1 MTDKKD
7 NNDNVQHLYDKEAVE
22 KIKDLAKSA
31 NICMFTTQLTQLPL
45 SSVPMATQE
54 VDDEGNLWFLS
65 GRTSHKNGHIQAD
78 PRVQLFF
85 TNTSSSEFLSIYGTA
100 KITADRAE
108 IEQLWT
114 PIAKAWFTEGK
125 NDPELTVIKV
135 TPEESYYWDT
145 KNSKAV
151 SMLKILAATV
161 TGKTMDDGV
170 EGKLNV

>member
-1 MTDKKD
+1 MTE
-7 NNDNVQHLYDKEAVE
+7 NNDHVKNLHDKEAVD

-31 NICMFTTQLTQLPL
+31 NICMFTSQLSEAPL

-65 GRTSHKNGHIQAD
+65 GKSSHKNRHIQSD
-78 PRVQLFF
+78 PRVQLFYS
-85 TNTSSSEFLSIYGTA
+85 NTGSSEFLSIYGKAT
-100 KITADRAE
+100 ITTDKAE
-108 IEQLWT
+108 IEKLWT

-125 NDPELTVIKV
+125 NDPDLTVIKV
-135 TPEESYYWDT
+135 APEEAYYWDT

-151 SMLKILAATV
+151 SMLKILAGAI

>member
-1 MTDKKD
+1 MND
-7 NNDNVQHLYDKEAVE
+7 NNENVKNLQDKEAVE

-31 NICMFTTQLTQLPL
+31 NICMFTTKLTDLPL
-45 SSVPMATQE
+45 TSVPMATQE

-65 GRTSHKNGHIQAD
+65 GKTSHKNQHIQAD
-78 PRVQLFF
+78 PRVQLFY
-85 TNTSSSEFLSIYGTA
+85 TNSSSYEYLTVYGTA
-100 KITADRAE
+100 TITTDRAE

-125 NDPELTVIKV
+125 DDPDLTVIKV
-135 TPEESYYWDT
+135 APQEAYYWDT

-151 SMLKILAATV
+151 SMLKILAGSI

-170 EGKLNV
+170 EGKLSV